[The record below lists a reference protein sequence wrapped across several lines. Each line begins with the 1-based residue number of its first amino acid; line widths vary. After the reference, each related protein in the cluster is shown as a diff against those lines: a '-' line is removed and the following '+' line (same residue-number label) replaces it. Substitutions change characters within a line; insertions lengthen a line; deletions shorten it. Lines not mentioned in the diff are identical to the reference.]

1 MKTVLRIKIMI
12 LIGLI
17 GVLSSCKKND
27 GYSDEIETVISPLD
41 SGENTID
48 SVKTENDMETGINST
63 QKNGSEST
71 VGTGS
76 GPSESPEDG
85 ALYTPATGVQKDSVK
100 AKKDSIKRKKK

>member
-1 MKTVLRIKIMI
+1 MKTVLRKIII
-12 LIGLI
+12 LIVLLGL
-17 GVLSSCKKND
+17 LSSCKKND

-41 SGENTID
+41 SGENKID
-48 SVKTENDMETGINST
+48 SVKNENHISTGIKST

-76 GPSESPEDG
+76 GPSESPQDG

-100 AKKDSIKRKKK
+100 AKKDSLKRKKK

>member
-1 MKTVLRIKIMI
+1 MI

-41 SGENTID
+41 SGKNKTD
-48 SVKTENDMETGINST
+48 SVKTANKISTNINST

-76 GPSESPEDG
+76 GPSESAQDG
-85 ALYTPATGVQKDSVK
+85 ALYTPATGVQKDSIK
-100 AKKDSIKRKKK
+100 AKKDSLKKKK